1 MAIIFHIDVNSAYLS
16 WTAAEE
22 LKNGQERDIRLV
34 PSIIGGNQSSRHG
47 IVLAKSVPA
56 KKYGI
61 RTGEPVAS
69 AIRKCPDLLV
79 VPPVHEVYRR
89 YSHAFIQHLKTYTPD
104 VEQVSIDECFLDYT
118 GISHRFS
125 SPEKAAEEIKKEIFE
140 MFSFTVNIGISTN
153 KLLAKMASDFEKPNK
168 VHTLYPEEIKEK
180 MWPLP
185 VERLYMAGGASVK
198 VLKKLEINTI
208 GDLALADPK
217 ILELHLK
224 KHGRMLWES
233 ANGMGDDHVVSKRAE
248 AKGIGN
254 SVTFSKDIET
264 REEAKRELLKI
275 SQKVGERMRRAG
287 QKAGML
293 SVEIK
298 YYDFETASHQRQVAR
313 PVNSDM
319 GIYEE
324 AVELFEEFWTG
335 EPIRLLGIRGA
346 KLVTENEPVQL
357 SLFDLKEF
365 TEEGNREEK
374 QEKLE
379 KALDEIRNKFGDEA
393 VVRGSF
399 LKL

>member
-22 LKNGQERDIRLV
+22 LKSGQERDIRLV

-61 RTGEPVAS
+61 RTGEPVAN
-69 AIRKCPDLLV
+69 AIRKCPNLLV
-79 VPPVHEVYRR
+79 VPPMHDVYKR
-89 YSHAFIQHLKTYTPD
+89 YSEAFIRYLKTYTPD

-118 GISHRFS
+118 GIAHRFS
-125 SPEKAAEEIKKEIFE
+125 SPEEAAKEIKNKIFE
-140 MFSFTVNIGISTN
+140 RFSFTVNIGISTN
-153 KLLAKMASDFEKPNK
+153 KLLAKMASDFEKPDK
-168 VHTLYPEEIKEK
+168 VHTLYPNEVKQK
-180 MWPLP
+180 MWSLP
-185 VERLYMAGGASVK
+185 VEQLYMAGGASVE
-198 VLKKLEINTI
+198 VLKKLEIYTI
-208 GDLALADPK
+208 GDLAMSDPK

-233 ANGMGDDHVVSKRAE
+233 ANGKGDDRVVSQRMK

-254 SVTFSKDIET
+254 SVTFSKDLET
-264 REEAKRELLKI
+264 KEEAKKELLKI

-298 YYDFETASHQRQVAR
+298 YYDFETASHQRQMTR

-346 KLVTENEPVQL
+346 KLVTENEPIQL

-365 TEEGNREEK
+365 TEEENRDEK

-379 KALDEIRNKFGDEA
+379 KALDEIRKKFGDEA

-399 LKL
+399 LK

>member
-61 RTGEPVAS
+61 RTGEPVAG

-79 VPPVHEVYRR
+79 VPPMHNVYKR
-89 YSHAFIQHLKTYTPD
+89 YSDAFISYLKTYTPD

-118 GISHRFS
+118 GIAHRFA
-125 SPEKAAEEIKKEIFE
+125 SPEKAAEEIKKEIYE
-140 MFSFTVNIGISTN
+140 RFSFTVNVGISTN

-168 VHTLYPEEIKEK
+168 VHTLYPQEIKEK

-198 VLKKLEINTI
+198 VLQKLEINTI
-208 GDLALADPK
+208 GDLAKADPK

-224 KHGRMLWES
+224 KHGKMLWES
-233 ANGMGDDHVVSKRAE
+233 ANGIGDDRVISQRTK

-275 SQKVGERMRRAG
+275 AEKVGERMRRAG

-298 YYDFETASHQRQVAR
+298 YYDFEMASHQRQVVR

-324 AVELFEEFWTG
+324 AVELFDEFWTG

-365 TEEGNREEK
+365 TEEQNRDEK
-374 QEKLE
+374 QDKLE
-379 KALDEIRNKFGDEA
+379 KALDEIRKKFGDEA

-399 LKL
+399 LK